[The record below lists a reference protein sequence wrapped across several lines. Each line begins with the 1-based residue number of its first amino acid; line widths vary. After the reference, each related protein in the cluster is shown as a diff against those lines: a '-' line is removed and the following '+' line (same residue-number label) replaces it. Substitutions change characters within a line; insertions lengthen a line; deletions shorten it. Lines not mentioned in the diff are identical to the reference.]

1 MKSEAYKKNGAEW
14 KAAGFAFLLLLA
26 ALLPVMYL
34 GRYNHPTGDDYYY
47 GAETHRVWQET
58 GSIIKTVAEAAKGV
72 AREYGQWQGTYSAL
86 FLMYLPPNVF
96 GNHPYRFVTAGIL
109 ILLTGGFFY
118 LGRMLLCRRLKVS
131 TPAWLAVSVCLTLL
145 CVETVPSQGES
156 FFWYN
161 GSMYYTGYFAI
172 TLLFFG
178 GVLRYLEKQSPFR
191 LAGLLFVALFL
202 AGGNYVT
209 LLPCLLILA
218 LLSGWLL
225 WQKRQG
231 ARGLLAVTIFA
242 LGGLLISAGAPGNRI
257 RQDGMWKIPAWK
269 AVAKSLVQG
278 IRYTRAWI
286 TPWWLLAALA
296 LTVLL
301 WRYFQKSTFRF
312 PCPFLAVGLLYG
324 IFCSMSCPTFYTMNS
339 TGPARAVA
347 AVYYGFV
354 LFSMLSYGYLL
365 GYVLRCQRERKAM
378 RVEAPDSTKAKDA
391 RGGSSWE
398 KEQKPGEGSAEA
410 ANPKELPDEI
420 PEGEKRKRL
429 PGETAAVAAA
439 ALCAGLLFTGDLEGC
454 TTGKAIALLA
464 SGEAAAYEQEYQ
476 ERYRLFTD
484 AGEQELVLQPYI
496 NQPEMLYV
504 GDFSA
509 DAQEPTNQKLA
520 RFFGKI
526 SVRVEY

>member
-1 MKSEAYKKNGAEW
+1 MKSDAYRRTGKGGMER
-14 KAAGFAFLLLLA
+14 KAACLALLLLLA

-47 GAETHRVWQET
+47 GAETRLVWQET
-58 GSIIKTVAEAAKGV
+58 GSIIETVAEAAKGV

-86 FLMYLPPNVF
+86 FFMYLPPNVF
-96 GNHPYRFVTAGIL
+96 GNLPYRFVTAGIL

-118 LGRMLLCRRLKVS
+118 LGRMLLCHRLKVS
-131 TPAWLAVSVCLTLL
+131 APAWLVVSAGLTLL

-178 GVLRYLEKQSPFR
+178 GVLRYLERQSRLR
-191 LAGLLFVALFL
+191 LAGLLLTALFL

-209 LLPCLLILA
+209 LLPCILLLI

-225 WQKRQG
+225 WRKRQG

-278 IRYTRAWI
+278 IRYMGAWV
-286 TPWWLLAALA
+286 TLWWLLAALVLTLA
-296 LTVLL
+296 L
-301 WRYFQKSTFRF
+301 WKYFQNSTFRF
-312 PCPFLAVGLLYG
+312 PCPLLVVGLLYG

-354 LFSMLSYGYLL
+354 LFSMLAYGYLL
-365 GYVLRCQRERKAM
+365 GYALRWQRERKA
-378 RVEAPDSTKAKDA
+378 AK
-391 RGGSSWE
+391 
-398 KEQKPGEGSAEA
+398 
-410 ANPKELPDEI
+410 
-420 PEGEKRKRL
+420 GEKRKRL
-429 PGETAAVAAA
+429 TGVTAAMAAA
-439 ALCAGLLFTGDLEGC
+439 ALCAGLLLAGKLRDC
-454 TTGKAIALLA
+454 TTGTAIALLR

-484 AGEQELVLQPYI
+484 SEEQELVLQPYA

-509 DAQEPTNQKLA
+509 DAQEPTNRKLA
-520 RFFGKI
+520 KFFGKT

>member
-1 MKSEAYKKNGAEW
+1 MKSEVCKRTGAER
-14 KAAGFAFLLLLA
+14 KAAGFAIFLLLA
-26 ALLPVMYL
+26 ALFPVMYL

-58 GSIIKTVAEAAKGV
+58 GSIIETVAEAGRGV

-86 FLMYLPPNVF
+86 FFMYLPPNIF
-96 GNHPYRFVTAGIL
+96 GNLPYRFVTAGIL
-109 ILLTGGFFY
+109 LLLAGGIFY
-118 LGRMLLCRRLKVS
+118 LGRMLLCHRLQVS
-131 TPAWLAVSVCLTLL
+131 TPAWLAVSACLTVL

-161 GSMYYTGYFAI
+161 GSMYYTGYFAL

-178 GVLRYLEKQSPFR
+178 EVLRYLERQSHVR
-191 LAGLLFVALFL
+191 LAGLIFTAFFL

-209 LLPCLLILA
+209 LLPCILVLV

-225 WQKRQG
+225 RQKKPG
-231 ARGLLAVTIFA
+231 ARGLLTVTLFA
-242 LGGLLISAGAPGNRI
+242 LGGLLISAGAPGNRV

-269 AVAKSLVQG
+269 AVAKALVQG
-278 IRYTRAWI
+278 IRYTGAWV
-286 TPWWLLAALA
+286 TFWWLLAALI

-301 WRYFQKSTFRF
+301 WKYFQKSTFRF
-312 PCPFLAVGLLYG
+312 PCPLVAVGLLYG

-354 LFSMLSYGYLL
+354 LFSMLAYGYLL
-365 GYVLRCQRERKAM
+365 GYVLRWQRERKMVKTGA
-378 RVEAPDSTKAKDA
+378 AKAASTKAA
-391 RGGSSWE
+391 ERQLEEESMCMA
-398 KEQKPGEGSAEA
+398 SA
-410 ANPKELPDEI
+410 
-420 PEGEKRKRL
+420 KRL
-429 PGETAAVAAA
+429 PAEAFAGKKVRCLPGVAAAGTAA
-439 ALCAGLLFTGDLEGC
+439 ALCAGLLLTGELRDC
-454 TTGKAIALLA
+454 TTGKAITLLV

-484 AGEQELVLQPYI
+484 SREQELVLKPYL

-504 GDFSA
+504 GDFAA
-509 DAQEPTNQKLA
+509 DAEEPTNQKLA
-520 RFFGKI
+520 RFFEKI